1 MVTAMANYATGPG
14 NGRSCVYAANGDE
27 LLLGAEGVEEVYVVD
42 IDLDQL
48 RQTRAKTFWG
58 NAWRRTD
65 LYAPLVTSEIEKPFR
80 RTDAFGRRNT
90 QSLSKGKSNP

>member
-1 MVTAMANYATGPG
+1 MKQFQIQIRAWENSVVTAMANYATGPG

-48 RQTRAKTFWG
+48 RQTRANSG
-58 NAWRRTD
+58 AMPGEERICM
-65 LYAPLVTSEIEKPFR
+65 PPS
-80 RTDAFGRRNT
+80 
-90 QSLSKGKSNP
+90 